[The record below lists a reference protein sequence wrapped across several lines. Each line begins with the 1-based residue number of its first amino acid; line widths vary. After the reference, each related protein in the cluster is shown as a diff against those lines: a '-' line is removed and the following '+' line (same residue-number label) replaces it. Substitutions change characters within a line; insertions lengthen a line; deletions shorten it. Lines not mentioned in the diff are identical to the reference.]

1 MSNNVGIV
9 TGDEWAR
16 IFFKLDHIDGVKSLY
31 RCVQCH
37 AGSQLYTCH
46 TGHGYTNLKNHVT
59 AKHPETFSDMVN
71 EFKGN
76 KNGNTLLNHSNMTGK
91 RVTKDGT
98 KYFNWLQYCVFLD
111 HPLTAADNKLLT
123 AITKLQPTCTN
134 SLKKYFLRVGLL
146 AALNVGK
153 TLPENFGILFDGWT
167 SNHSKEHYVILVAL
181 FMKDGVLHS
190 PLLACSPMDTLGEFG
205 AVAHMELITTT
216 LAFYFRTIKNL
227 QFATG
232 DNCST
237 NKRLADIMEIPLVG
251 CASHRLNLAVQDFL
265 SLYPDTNILLTK
277 VNVLMKDLK
286 RLKNAAIIL
295 KLKYLEN

>member
-205 AVAHMELITTT
+205 AVAHMEFITTT
-216 LAFYFRTIKNL
+216 LSFYFRTIKNL

-237 NKRLADIMEIPLVG
+237 NKRLADIIEIPLVG
-251 CASHRLNLAVQDFL
+251 CASHRLNLAVQHFL
-265 SLYPDTNILLTK
+265 SLSPDTNILLSR
-277 VNVLMKDLK
+277 KDMLSVS
-286 RLKNAAIIL
+286 
-295 KLKYLEN
+295 